1 MRSATA
7 LPPKQDSDQKTEAGR
22 PTVADWVLEPTENGS
37 VSRWARSLPGRRATT
52 SVRIRY

>member
-1 MRSATA
+1 MRSAMA

-22 PTVADWVLEPTENGS
+22 PTVAGWVLEPTENGS
-37 VSRWARSLPGRRATT
+37 VSRWARSLPGRRATA